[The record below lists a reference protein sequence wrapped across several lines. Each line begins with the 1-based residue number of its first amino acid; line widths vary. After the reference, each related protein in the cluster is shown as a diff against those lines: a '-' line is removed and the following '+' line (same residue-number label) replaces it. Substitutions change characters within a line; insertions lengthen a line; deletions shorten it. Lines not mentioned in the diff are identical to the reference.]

1 MSGDGRVLL
10 ARDGTFAALTR
21 GGGVTGRRG
30 TSPDGLFRRDTRHL
44 SRWRLTVDGAEPAV
58 LVPARDG
65 ELPAACVLTPPG
77 ARDAPAP
84 YTVFREQAV
93 ASGVLLER
101 LRLVSNRPEAV
112 TARLEL
118 LADADFADQ
127 FELRSDG
134 RTYARPADTSRDERE
149 LPDGV
154 EFTYRR
160 GEGWLSRTTV
170 RCAPPPDEVT
180 SVPEKDAAE
189 GHRADGDGGRSGG
202 CAGGDAGRAGR
213 DPGGPRR
220 EVHPKRGAGP
230 GAGTARRLAWTLALP
245 PHGTA
250 ELTLRVEA
258 RPHGAPD
265 VAAPASPAQ
274 AAAELRAGIAA
285 FTNPP
290 AGPAPA
296 TGPGTAAP
304 EHDRLAGPAAS
315 GGSGPGGATSAPHH
329 ATAGHPAGT
338 HTPGSAGPAPGAG
351 APEHD
356 RAGGT
361 PAIATGTAHATPDH
375 PTRTGAPG
383 DAALSPAE
391 RAALARACAQGL
403 ADLALLRVPAAGPR
417 GEALAVPGAGIPWFL
432 TVFGRDSVL
441 TSLFALPY
449 RPALA
454 RDTLLALAAIQG
466 TRHDAFS
473 AEQPGRI
480 AHEVRHGELAA
491 FRQVPYGRY
500 YGSVDVTPLFLVLLQ
515 AYAETTADTGLAARL
530 EPQARA
536 AVGWMLGDGGL
547 GERGWLVYTPDPGG
561 LVNQNWKDSAGA
573 ICFADGSP
581 AEGPVAVAEA
591 QGYAYDALVRTARL
605 ARGVWGD
612 APYADRLDAV
622 AAELRDRFHRDFW
635 LPDEDFPALALDGR
649 GRRVDALASDAGH
662 LLWSGILDGPRGAR
676 TGRRLL
682 AGDFFSG
689 WAVRTLAAG
698 QLPYHPLSYHRGSC
712 WPHDNAVIALG
723 LARYGLGAEVRT
735 LTRGLLA
742 TAQAHGWRLPEVLAG
757 YGRSDHPAPVPYPHA
772 CSPQAWAAATP
783 LALLTAVS
791 GGGGT

>member
-1 MSGDGRVLL
+1 MSGGRVLL
-10 ARDGTFAALTR
+10 ARDGTFAALTP

-30 TSPDGLFRRDTRHL
+30 TSPDGLFRHDTRHL
-44 SRWRLTVDGAEPAV
+44 SRWRLTVDGAEPV
-58 LVPARDG
+58 ILTPARDG
-65 ELPAACVLTPPG
+65 ALPAACVLTPPG
-77 ARDAPAP
+77 IRDAPAP
-84 YTVFREQAV
+84 YAVFREQAV
-93 ASGVLLER
+93 ASGVLVER
-101 LRLVSNRPEAV
+101 LRLVSNRPEEV

-118 LADADFADQ
+118 LADADFADL

-134 RTYARPADTSRDERE
+134 RTYPRPPEAAWESRE

-154 EFTYRR
+154 EFGYRR
-160 GEGWLSRTTV
+160 GEGWLSRTAV
-170 RCAPPPDEVT
+170 RCHPAPDEVT
-180 SVPEKDAAE
+180 PVPRAE
-189 GHRADGDGGRSGG
+189 PAERGSGV
-202 CAGGDAGRAGR
+202 DAGRDRGGSSRGDDSAHAGY
-213 DPGGPRR
+213 
-220 EVHPKRGAGP
+220 
-230 GAGTARRLAWTLALP
+230 GAGTARRLAWTLTLP
-245 PHGTA
+245 PHGAA
-250 ELTLRVEA
+250 ELALRVEA
-258 RPHGAPD
+258 RPQGAPD
-265 VAAPASPAQ
+265 VAVAATPAQ

-285 FTNPP
+285 FTHPP
-290 AGPAPA
+290 AEPSAPA
-296 TGPGTAAP
+296 
-304 EHDRLAGPAAS
+304 D
-315 GGSGPGGATSAPHH
+315 
-329 ATAGHPAGT
+329 
-338 HTPGSAGPAPGAG
+338 TP
-351 APEHD
+351 
-356 RAGGT
+356 
-361 PAIATGTAHATPDH
+361 
-375 PTRTGAPG
+375 
-383 DAALSPAE
+383 ALSPGD
-391 RAALARACAQGL
+391 RAALARACAHGL

-417 GEALAVPGAGIPWFL
+417 AEALTVPGAGIPWFL
-432 TVFGRDSVL
+432 TLFGRDSVL

-454 RDTLLALAAIQG
+454 RDTLLALAATQG

-480 AHEVRHGELAA
+480 AHEIRHGELAA

-515 AYAETTADTGLAARL
+515 AYAETTADTALAARL

-536 AVGWMLGDGGL
+536 AVEWMLGDGGL
-547 GERGWLVYTPDPGG
+547 AEHGWLVYTPDPGG

-573 ICFADGSP
+573 VCFADGTQ

-612 APYADRLDAV
+612 APYADRLDAL
-622 AAELRDRFHRDFW
+622 AAGLRDRFHRDFW
-635 LPDEDFPALALDGR
+635 LSAEDFPALALDGR
-649 GRRVDALASDAGH
+649 GRQVDALASDAGH
-662 LLWSGILDGPRGAR
+662 LLWSGILDRGRGAR

-682 AGDFFSG
+682 DDDFFSG

-698 QLPYHPLSYHRGSC
+698 QRPYHPLSYHRGSC

-742 TAQAHGWRLPEVLAG
+742 TAEAHGWRLPEVLAG
-757 YGRSDHPAPVPYPHA
+757 YARSDHPAPVPYPHA

>member
-1 MSGDGRVLL
+1 MSDGRVLL

-30 TSPDGLFRRDTRHL
+30 TSPDGLFRHDARHL
-44 SRWRLTVDGAEPAV
+44 SRWLLTVDGAEPAV
-58 LVPARDG
+58 LTPARDG
-65 ELPAACVLTPPG
+65 SLPATSVLTPP
-77 ARDAPAP
+77 AVRDAPAP

-93 ASGVLLER
+93 ASGLLLER
-101 LRLVSNRPEAV
+101 LRLVSNSPDRV

-134 RTYARPADTSRDERE
+134 RAYARPPEAAREAGER
-149 LPDGV
+149 PDGV

-170 RCAPPPDEVT
+170 RCDPPPDEVT
-180 SVPEKDAAE
+180 PED
-189 GHRADGDGGRSGG
+189 RPGR
-202 CAGGDAGRAGR
+202 
-213 DPGGPRR
+213 
-220 EVHPKRGAGP
+220 
-230 GAGTARRLAWTLALP
+230 GAGTARRLGWTLTLP
-245 PHGTA
+245 PHGAA
-250 ELTLRVEA
+250 ELALRVEA
-258 RPHGAPD
+258 RPHGAPP
-265 VAAPASPAQ
+265 VADAATPAR
-274 AAAELRAGIAA
+274 AAAELRAGIEA
-285 FTNPP
+285 FTRPP
-290 AGPAPA
+290 A
-296 TGPGTAAP
+296 AA
-304 EHDRLAGPAAS
+304 
-315 GGSGPGGATSAPHH
+315 
-329 ATAGHPAGT
+329 
-338 HTPGSAGPAPGAG
+338 
-351 APEHD
+351 
-356 RAGGT
+356 
-361 PAIATGTAHATPDH
+361 
-375 PTRTGAPG
+375 
-383 DAALSPAE
+383 DAALLSPAE
-391 RAALARACAQGL
+391 RAALRTACAHGL

-417 GEALAVPGAGIPWFL
+417 GEALRVPGAGIPWFL
-432 TVFGRDSVL
+432 TLFGRDSVL

-454 RDTLLALAAIQG
+454 RDTLLALAATQG
-466 TRHDAFS
+466 TRYDAFS

-515 AYAETTADTGLAARL
+515 AYAEAAQDTALAARL

-536 AVGWMLGDGGL
+536 AVEWMLGDGGL
-547 GERGWLVYTPDPGG
+547 AERGWLVYRPDPGG

-573 ICFADGSP
+573 ICFADGTQ

-605 ARGVWGD
+605 ARDVWGD
-612 APYADRLDAV
+612 APYADRLDAL
-622 AAELRDRFHRDFW
+622 AAGLRDRFHRDFW
-635 LPDEDFPALALDGR
+635 LPAQDFPALALDGR
-649 GRRVDALASDAGH
+649 GRQVDALASDAGH
-662 LLWSGILDGPRGAR
+662 LLWSGILDRERGER

-698 QLPYHPLSYHRGSC
+698 QRPYHPLSYHRGSC

-723 LARYGLGAEVRT
+723 LARYGLGGEVRT

-742 TAQAHGWRLPEVLAG
+742 TAEAHGWRLPEVLAG
-757 YGRSDHPAPVPYPHA
+757 YARSDHPAPVPYPHA